1 MEPVAENFLF
11 SVSGSS
17 CRERMLKPPLL
28 VSAAS
33 ESSER
38 AAGARVG
45 DIPKGRQ
52 ATGKPSP
59 ETSYK
64 AAITFQGLIFA
75 VMCLVR
81 SLMYTKLY

>member
-64 AAITFQGLIFA
+64 AAITFQGLILA